1 MKFRVTPA
9 SVIVSVLIVVLIAA
23 ASVFLSVRSIA
34 ESAVDSFLQSIKLP
48 EGIAME
54 FSSMDRLFLRRVVL
68 SDFSLQLDAE
78 PVFQAHSVEISA
90 SLPSLVMH
98 LFGGTDVYDVRFDS
112 PSLRISQRQMER
124 LKEIFKSEKDIEPA
138 AQRIDEGAPYR
149 LELSDNSFQ
158 QTYEEARALIVR
170 SRSERFAA
178 AKAGKAGKSGSLLE
192 RTGLR
197 IWLAGGSLEA
207 ELDAVS
213 VKADGIDSVLSLS
226 QGLRLHSA
234 NVNLHEMR
242 SVIGGQE
249 AAFHGLRLALDE
261 KLELSLSFDR
271 AESGWVLLENGYVES
286 GLMPLYAGFASGG
299 AEDEK
304 AKAARDVSLL
314 VVVQE
319 ALLDVGGIIVGADFL
334 RAEVNGNPDTLEF
347 VCNGSVSSASVS
359 SGDYSG
365 LMGQLDFA
373 AEGNPERMDCEVSA
387 NGIEVGLSGRRV
399 GILSGANLTSRLEPS
414 AMRAAGVLIVSE
426 AGIGALPEIGLEGG
440 RIFDLNLNF
449 YATPQ
454 SQKGDFYA
462 FVTGEME
469 NRLLGSFSGDL
480 LADFSIDGS
489 DDYSINAQLKSL
501 ELSTLDQKIDVEVS
515 VTDEMAEAS
524 ALIGSDVRLKASF
537 EPEASSPLNVLASG
551 FGSSG
556 QGSSVPGQDSS
567 MAGQGSSVPGQDDAR
582 LTGDESTGTGR
593 LNGMLNVR
601 LEDFTPSEYGFYYG
615 LLSDEMRQMIGEA
628 TSLDLHLNAR
638 LDGLRPLDMSSR
650 IELAVR
656 DFNLGDN
663 SFNFSVTFDGAVA
676 DKTMSVSKLIVSSAD
691 YRIDYDGTIRSDVMK
706 LRQSSGALPEGTLSL
721 KRTGDASEIASLELA
736 ALGERTYVFSFM
748 VDSMP
753 DFSYLGALELG
764 DNVDYRIDSTLS
776 YAGASYPLDI
786 GLDFSAMRFSALS
799 DGLAIDVAYQ
809 NKRLA
814 ISAAASD
821 FTFILPKSGSHS
833 LSFDLNA
840 LSRTDS
846 SIFNLDCNGFS
857 LKGSALSLLA
867 FDLHAD
873 SQNLVLDGIRYGA
886 GLLSDARSLLTGTA
900 DFRFDDIRAL
910 LRGDFSSFESVVRL
924 ESESGE
930 RISQACKDSRLFIDV
945 EGFDL
950 ARVKLQGKAGIR
962 LLGRIGSDFFGQLE
976 YSNGNQGLSC
986 DIALDSN
993 GFRLVNMV
1001 SALDGVRLGDT
1012 SVEYSRITRMLDIRL
1027 LGSFVQSF
1035 YDGDHVSDVDAHLSM
1050 HAGAIADTLSDLLP
1064 EDGGSVLSLLG
1075 YGLDLSSIINEFS
1088 AVLEIDKLSLGGFEF
1103 KGDEISIDLSGGML
1117 NAHGSWI
1124 DLGYSFPEKM
1134 ISLELNPAW
1143 GIGLSMN
1150 GRLDFDDLNLDV
1162 DSIHFPLVL
1171 INQITDMTMA
1181 PFRGGVANGSLRVSG
1196 SIADPQL
1203 DGTLNAD
1210 NVSVSVFQMPD
1221 IVFTVS
1227 NGYVAVHGRQIFSP
1241 RQRIEFYNERT
1252 KGHGYG
1258 IFSIA
1263 ADFSTGFSYDLV
1275 LDLPDGTVLPFW
1287 LPMEDLGLDFACD
1300 AGGLLHVGYDDGD
1313 YIKGAISVSNMLVD
1327 FSLDDKVIPDW
1338 YSKIKPSVDFELD
1351 ISFLGNNV
1359 VCYPAVDNP
1368 ILNLTLSEGNKLKVS
1383 YHHVS
1388 NELLLSG
1395 DMKIRGGEIYYFQK
1409 DFLVTQGKLSF
1420 SQDSFFDEAGGLN
1433 VSLDLQAKMR
1443 DYDSN
1448 GNKVDIYLNLQ
1459 NSSLSNF
1466 QPYFTSIPS
1475 LSENEILELL
1485 GQSIL
1490 PSSVF
1495 SSSPSISSFASL
1507 TVAAAEAAGKLG
1519 IISTGEANL
1528 GLTNVIKN
1536 SLGLDIFSVRT
1547 NLLQNIVIDALPGS
1561 VYNSDLSPISKY
1573 LDGTSIYA
1581 GKYLTDELFLQSAI
1595 SLKATSDNKA
1605 GMGRFLS
1612 RDLRIDLEISL
1623 DWENPLAT
1631 FTVFAQPGELS
1642 VFNLFDTMGF
1652 SVTKSIRF

>member
-23 ASVFLSVRSIA
+23 ASVFLAVQSIA

-48 EGIAME
+48 EGIAIE
-54 FSSMDRLFLRRVVL
+54 FSSMDRLFLRKVVL
-68 SDFSLQLDAE
+68 SDFSLKLDAE
-78 PVFQAHSVEISA
+78 PVFQAQSVEISA
-90 SLPSLVMH
+90 SLASIVMH
-98 LFGGTDVYDVRFDS
+98 FFGGTDVYDVRFDS
-112 PSLRISQRQMER
+112 PSLRISQRQLER
-124 LKEIFKSEKDIEPA
+124 LNEIFKSEEDIEPA
-138 AQRIDEGAPYR
+138 SQRIDEAGPYR
-149 LELSDNSFQ
+149 LDLSDNDFQ
-158 QTYEEARALIVR
+158 QAYEDARALIIR
-170 SRSERFAA
+170 SRSEKLAA
-178 AKAGKAGKSGSLLE
+178 AESGKAGESGSLLE

-197 IWLAGGSLEA
+197 IWIAGGSLAA

-213 VKADGIDSVLSLS
+213 IRADGIDSALSLS
-226 QGLRLHSA
+226 QGLRLRSA

-242 SVIGGQE
+242 LVIGGQE
-249 AAFHGLRLALDE
+249 AAFQGLRLALDDE
-261 KLELSLSFDR
+261 LDLSLSFDR
-271 AESGWVLLENGYVES
+271 AESGWALLENGYVES
-286 GLMPLYAGFASGG
+286 GLMPLYARLASGD
-299 AEDEK
+299 AEWAQKDI
-304 AKAARDVSLL
+304 SLF

-319 ALLDVGGIIVGADFL
+319 ASLDAGGVTVGADSL
-334 RAEVNGNPDTLEF
+334 RAEVNGNPDTLDF

-359 SGDYSG
+359 NGGYSG
-365 LMGQLDFA
+365 LMGQLDFV
-373 AEGNPERMDCEVSA
+373 AEGNPERIDCKVSA
-387 NGIEVGLSGRRV
+387 NGIEVGLSGRRI
-399 GILSGANLTSRLEPS
+399 GILSGADLTSRLEPS
-414 AMRAAGVLIVSE
+414 AMRAAGVLLVSE

-469 NRLLGSFSGDL
+469 SKLLGSFSADL
-480 LADFSIDGS
+480 LADFSVDGS
-489 DDYSINAQLKSL
+489 DDYSINAQLRSL
-501 ELSTLDQKIDVEVS
+501 GLSTLDQKIDAQVS
-515 VTDEMAEAS
+515 VTEKTAEAS
-524 ALIGSDVRLKASF
+524 ALMGSDVRLKASF
-537 EPEASSPLNVLASG
+537 EPEQTSPLKVLASG

-556 QGSSVPGQDSS
+556 LDSS
-567 MAGQGSSVPGQDDAR
+567 MLGSGSSMHGLDSSTPGLDAVP
-582 LTGDESTGTGR
+582 LTEGESTGTGR
-593 LNGMLNVR
+593 LNGVLNVR
-601 LEDFTPSEYGFYYG
+601 LEDFTPSAYGFYYG
-615 LLSDEMRQMIGEA
+615 LLSDEMRQMIGES
-628 TSLDLHLNAR
+628 TSLDLYLNAW

-650 IELAVR
+650 VELAVR
-656 DFNLGDN
+656 DLNLGD
-663 SFNFSVTFDGAVA
+663 SRFNFSVTFDGAVA
-676 DKTMSVSKLIVSSAD
+676 DKTMSVNKLIVSSAD
-691 YRIDYDGTIRSDVMK
+691 YRIDYDGTIRSDVMR
-706 LRQSSGALPEGTLSL
+706 LRQSSGVLPEGTLSL
-721 KRTGDASEIASLELA
+721 KRTDDASEIASLELA
-736 ALGERTYVFSFM
+736 ALGERSYVFSFL
-748 VDSMP
+748 VDSLP
-753 DFSYLGALELG
+753 DFSYLGTLELG

-776 YAGASYPLDI
+776 YAGASYPLGI
-786 GLDFSAMRFSALS
+786 SLDFNAMRFSALS
-799 DGLAIDVAYQ
+799 DGLGIDVAYQ

-814 ISAAASD
+814 IAAAASD
-821 FTFILPKSGSHS
+821 FTFILPESGLHS

-857 LKGSALSLLA
+857 LKGKALSLLA

-873 SQNLVLDGIRYGA
+873 SQNLVIDGIQYGA
-886 GLLSDARSLLTGTA
+886 GFQSDAKSLLTGTA

-910 LRGDFSSFESVVRL
+910 LGGDFSSFESVIRL

-930 RISQACKDSRLFIDV
+930 RISQAYKDGRLFVDV
-945 EGFDL
+945 DGFDL

-962 LLGRIGSDFFGQLE
+962 LLGRIGSDFFGQIE
-976 YSNGNQGLSC
+976 YSNGAQGLSC

-1035 YDGDHVSDVDAHLSM
+1035 HDGDHVSDVDAHLAM
-1050 HAGAIADTLSDLLP
+1050 HAGAIAGMLSDLIP

-1075 YGLDLSSIINEFS
+1075 SGLDLSIILDQFS
-1088 AVLEIDKLSLGGFEF
+1088 AVLRIDKLSLGGFEF
-1103 KGDEISIDLSGGML
+1103 KGDEISISLSDGML

-1134 ISLELNPAW
+1134 MSLELDPAW
-1143 GIGLSMN
+1143 GIGFSMN
-1150 GRLDFDDLNLDV
+1150 GRLDFDDLDLHV

-1171 INQITDMTMA
+1171 INQMTDMTLS
-1181 PFRGGVANGSLRVSG
+1181 PVRGGVANGSLHVSG
-1196 SIADPQL
+1196 PIADPQL

-1210 NVSVSVFQMPD
+1210 NVSVSVFQIRD

-1252 KGHGYG
+1252 KEHGYG

-1275 LDLPDGTVLPFW
+1275 LDLPDGTVLPLW
-1287 LPMEDLGLDFACD
+1287 VPMEDIGLDFACD

-1313 YIKGAISVSNMLVD
+1313 YIKGALSVSNMLVD
-1327 FSLDDKVIPDW
+1327 FSLDDKEIPDW
-1338 YSKIKPSVDFELD
+1338 YSKIKSFIDFELD
-1351 ISFLGNNV
+1351 ISFLSNNV
-1359 VCYPAVDNP
+1359 VCYPTVDNP
-1368 ILNLTLSEGNKLKVS
+1368 ILNLTLSEGSKLKVS
-1383 YHHVS
+1383 YHHLS
-1388 NELLLSG
+1388 DELLLSG
-1395 DMKIRGGEIYYFQK
+1395 DMRIRGGEIYYFQK
-1409 DFLVTQGKLSF
+1409 DFLVTQGKLNF
-1420 SQDSFFDEAGGLN
+1420 SQDSVFDDEGGLN

-1459 NSSLSNF
+1459 NSSLSSF

-1581 GKYLTDELFLQSAI
+1581 GKYLTDGLFLQSAI
-1595 SLKATSDNKA
+1595 SLKATADNKA

-1631 FTVFAQPGELS
+1631 FTVFSQPGELS

-1652 SVTKSIRF
+1652 SVTKSIQF

>member
-23 ASVFLSVRSIA
+23 ASVFLSVQSIA

-68 SDFSLQLDAE
+68 SDFSLRLDAE

-124 LKEIFKSEKDIEPA
+124 LKEIFKSEKDIESA
-138 AQRIDEGAPYR
+138 GQRIDEGAPYR

-158 QTYEEARALIVR
+158 QAYEDARALIVR

-178 AKAGKAGKSGSLLE
+178 AKAGKAGKSGSLPE

-197 IWLAGGSLEA
+197 IWLAGGFLEA

-213 VKADGIDSVLSLS
+213 IKADGIDSVLSLS

-249 AAFHGLRLALDE
+249 AAFQGLRLALDKE
-261 KLELSLSFDR
+261 LELSLSFDR
-271 AESGWVLLENGYVES
+271 AEYGRALLENGYVES
-286 GLMPLYAGFASGG
+286 GLMPLYAGFASGDG
-299 AEDEK
+299 DAEETEK
-304 AKAARDVSLL
+304 DVSLF

-319 ALLDVGGIIVGADFL
+319 ALLDAGGVTVGADSL
-334 RAEVNGNPDTLEF
+334 RAEVNGNAGTLDF
-347 VCNGSVSSASVS
+347 VCSGSVSSASVS
-359 SGDYSG
+359 NGDYSG
-365 LMGQLDFA
+365 LMGQLDFV
-373 AEGNPERMDCEVSA
+373 AEGNPERIDCEVSA

-399 GILSGANLTSRLEPS
+399 GILSGANLTSRLEPA
-414 AMRAAGVLIVSE
+414 AMRAAGVLLASE
-426 AGIGALPEIGLEGG
+426 AGIGPLPAIGLKEG
-440 RIFDLNLNF
+440 RIVDLNLNF

-469 NRLLGSFSGDL
+469 SEMLGSFSADL
-480 LADFSIDGS
+480 LADFSIDGA

-501 ELSTLDQKIDVEVS
+501 ELSTLDQKIDAQMS
-515 VTDEMAEAS
+515 VTERKAEAS

-537 EPEASSPLNVLASG
+537 EPERTSPFKVLSSG
-551 FGSSG
+551 F
-556 QGSSVPGQDSS
+556 DSP
-567 MAGQGSSVPGQDDAR
+567 GQGSSVPGQDDVR

-593 LNGMLNVR
+593 LNGVLNVR

-615 LLSDEMRQMIGEA
+615 LLSDEMRQMIGES
-628 TSLDLHLNAR
+628 TSLDLYLNAR

-663 SFNFSVTFDGAVA
+663 RFNFSVTFDGAVA

-753 DFSYLGALELG
+753 DFSYLGTLELG

-886 GLLSDARSLLTGTA
+886 GLLSDARSLLIGTA

-924 ESESGE
+924 ENESGE
-930 RISQACKDSRLFIDV
+930 RISQACKDGRLFIDV

-1181 PFRGGVANGSLRVSG
+1181 PFRGGVANGSLHVSG